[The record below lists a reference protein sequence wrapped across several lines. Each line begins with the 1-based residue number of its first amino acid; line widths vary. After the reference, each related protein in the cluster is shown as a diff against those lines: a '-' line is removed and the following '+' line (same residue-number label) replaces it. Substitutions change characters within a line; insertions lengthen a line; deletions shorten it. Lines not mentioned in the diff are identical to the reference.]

1 MKNTTTYA
9 RFSRAAKMQ
18 AQLVSQ
24 SNGGSDQGTEDWP
37 HSAVFIESL
46 ILEQTEENSQY
57 NIYNSL
63 ED

>member
-1 MKNTTTYA
+1 
-9 RFSRAAKMQ
+9 MQ